1 MPNAIHSF
9 SSSAPELHSDIW
21 LKFLMC
27 CLAIYF
33 GLRLLL
39 RFIDFAES
47 TIFAISYLIRA
58 IYRRLA
64 RLRIGFDRL
73 VLNTANNMA
82 LALFLLT
89 FRLAIAWPR
98 YFPRTYLK
106 GYKRGSFHHL
116 KKIDKRLDW
125 LITEALATERA
136 KDGRVCAYQVMAS
149 VALLEVWARD
159 LLYNAM
165 MEANDRGAEFAA
177 LAHKHSA

>member
-1 MPNAIHSF
+1 
-9 SSSAPELHSDIW
+9 
-21 LKFLMC
+21 MC

-159 LLYNAM
+159 LLCDAM
-165 MEANDRGAEFAA
+165 IEANDRGAEFAA
-177 LAHKHSA
+177 LAS